1 MAEIID
7 IAERRSQEARN
18 RYAPP
23 TRVRS
28 MREAAALAGVS
39 IATLYRVIASGDGPR
54 TVRMSP
60 RFRGITDHD
69 LADWLEARAR

>member
-1 MAEIID
+1 MRATAE
-7 IAERRSQEARN
+7 
-18 RYAPP
+18 
-23 TRVRS
+23 
-28 MREAAALAGVS
+28 LAGIS

-60 RFRGITDHD
+60 RRRGITDHD

>member
-7 IAERRSQEARN
+7 ISDRHNSEARN

-28 MREAAALAGVS
+28 MREAAVLAGVS

-60 RFRGITDHD
+60 RRRGITDHD
-69 LADWLEARAR
+69 LCDWLEARAK

>member
-60 RFRGITDHD
+60 RRRGITDHD